1 MTSLDELLQDV
12 PNLVSLP
19 HVALRIDKVL
29 ADENASLNDAARIIE
44 ADPALTSK
52 LLQVANSALFGGGGD
67 IDTLNRAIA
76 RVGTRQ
82 ARQIVMGLELASS
95 FAGLPSELISV
106 EDFWRH
112 SLYCATLCRLVADHV
127 KLPGRDAA
135 FTAGLLHDIGQLVLF
150 IRCPEESR
158 QALWRSLDESD
169 GRETFAAEFAEFG
182 FDHTDVGLAVAR
194 LWGFPDI
201 LQRCIYGHHHPDRID
216 NAPPLVYLV
225 HLANSLAVLVEL
237 ETDDWSSAP
246 PVAPETWTVLGI
258 QADALGHF
266 LTSAKEDTQEL
277 LALFTQ
283 Q

>member
-1 MTSLDELLQDV
+1 MISLDELLEDV
-12 PNLVSLP
+12 PKLVSLP

-29 ADENASLNDAARIIE
+29 ADENASLDDAAKIIE

-52 LLQVANSALFGGGGD
+52 LLQVANSALFGGSGD

-112 SLYCATLCRLVADHV
+112 SLYCATLCRHLADDL

-150 IRCPEESR
+150 IRCPDESR

-169 GRETFAAEFAEFG
+169 GRKTYEAEFAEFG
-182 FDHTDVGLAVAR
+182 FDHTDVGLALAK
-194 LWGFPDI
+194 LWGFPEI
-201 LQRCIYGHHHPDRID
+201 LQRCIYAHHRPARID
-216 NAPPLVYLV
+216 NAPPLVYVV

-237 ETDDWSSAP
+237 ETGDWNSAP
-246 PVAPETWTVLGI
+246 PVEPETWTVLGI
-258 QADALGHF
+258 QPDQVDRYL
-266 LTSAKEDTQEL
+266 LSAREETQEL
-277 LALFTQ
+277 LALFTEG
-283 Q
+283 